1 MNKDGEL
8 RLLVADDEPSML
20 DIMVRRLGKMGITP
34 DTATDG
40 AQAQALIEQNDY
52 DVIVSDIYMPEV
64 TGLELLKIAKERDHN
79 VQVVIAT
86 ASATIDNAVDALNNG
101 AFGYLTKPFDHLS
114 VFDKIVT
121 RAMEFRRLLLD
132 NERMAEVQKRRGDML
147 EEEVTQRIRQ
157 LRDRQR
163 DLLNLLTSLP
173 LGVTVVEEGGRVV
186 MSNPQAERWL
196 AEEKTA
202 KEQPIRAF
210 MASVHETDSEPS
222 IEVVVSG
229 RIIRLTAVDI
239 LHGTP
244 KKQKVVIIGEMEHEE
259 EGISQGTMVEE
270 AIDRLNEGLMWL
282 AGQHLETK
290 AGNVVKGLVR
300 ETVSLGR
307 MMGLDID
314 DPVFPEVEPPP
325 LFETVFEEE
334 PEPALPSADD
344 SEDDD
349 ARLLAALQAGVRPQ
363 PNSQETPAPA
373 RRGEASEPRA
383 PISEP
388 VIKEERQDEP
398 QRIRRAEAEAK
409 AEHVERIARKEES
422 TGPAA
427 ELDEKQI
434 EPARAKDVEPAASE
448 RVERPAAPVE
458 ERPAPKPA
466 RREELP
472 VPASEVKPPPAGQIE
487 RPAAAAKE
495 RAESKDARREEL
507 PVPASEAT
515 PPAAGQIERPA
526 AAAKERAVSKDARR
540 EEVPTPAKEA
550 TPPAKE
556 ERKAPVF
563 KSRLLQKAKE
573 LESGGWRP
581 EVARPVES
589 GTNGK
594 SHEPDD
600 EAPDDSVLSR
610 LAQVTED
617 APKPKPPARQVRSED
632 SRPAARPAPQAEPVP
647 EDKTP
652 KWAAYE
658 ESETGSARPGRGKA
672 VWPPPLPSTFGDEEE
687 EEEPSAEG

>member
-1 MNKDGEL
+1 MKADGEM
-8 RLLVADDEPSML
+8 RVLVADDEPAML
-20 DIMVRRLGKMGITP
+20 DIMLRRLAKMGITP
-34 DTATDG
+34 DQATDG

-52 DVIVSDIYMPEV
+52 DVIISDIYMPEV
-64 TGLELLKIAKERDHN
+64 TGLELLHIAKERDTN

-121 RAMEFRRLLLD
+121 RAIEFRRLLLD
-132 NERMAEVQKRRGDML
+132 NDRMAEVQKRRGDML

-196 AEEKTA
+196 AEEKQA

-222 IEVVVSG
+222 VEVIISG

-282 AGQHLETK
+282 AGQPLETK
-290 AGNVVKGLVR
+290 ASNVVRGLVR
-300 ETVSLGR
+300 EIVSLGR

-314 DPVFPEVEPPP
+314 DPVFPEVESPP
-325 LFETVFEEE
+325 LIEAVFEEE
-334 PEPALPSADD
+334 PVPAAPPAED
-344 SEDDD
+344 SDDD
-349 ARLLAALQAGVRPQ
+349 EERLLAALQAIAEPEPAV
-363 PNSQETPAPA
+363 EEPAPPP
-373 RRGEASEPRA
+373 RREAPPADE

-388 VIKEERQDEP
+388 VARASDRDEP
-398 QRIRRAEAEAK
+398 RKARMVEAK
-409 AEHVERIARKEES
+409 A
-422 TGPAA
+422 
-427 ELDEKQI
+427 
-434 EPARAKDVEPAASE
+434 DVEPEDIEPPASE
-448 RVERPAAPVE
+448 RIDQRAEPIEEPPPEKQSRPEVERPAAREVKREAEPPPAKQA
-458 ERPAPKPA
+458 RPAPK
-466 RREELP
+466 EE
-472 VPASEVKPPPAGQIE
+472 K
-487 RPAAAAKE
+487 
-495 RAESKDARREEL
+495 
-507 PVPASEAT
+507 
-515 PPAAGQIERPA
+515 
-526 AAAKERAVSKDARR
+526 
-540 EEVPTPAKEA
+540 
-550 TPPAKE
+550 
-556 ERKAPVF
+556 KAPVF

-581 EVARPVES
+581 SAAPPARS

-594 SHEPDD
+594 SLEEEP
-600 EAPDDSVLSR
+600 EPPDDSVLSR

-617 APKPKPPARQVRSED
+617 APKSKRAAKQDHPEPPQPIAKPTPR
-632 SRPAARPAPQAEPVP
+632 AEPVI
-647 EDKTP
+647 EQESR

-658 ESETGSARPGRGKA
+658 ESETGSARPGRDKS
-672 VWPPPLPSTFGDEEE
+672 VWPPPLPSAVDEEE
-687 EEEPSAEG
+687 EDEASTEV